1 MQNRP
6 AKRSYKKLLFYNQII
21 ISKFLLDYFKN
32 TLIILFMLYHLDGP
46 FCRVRFFCAFF
57 NNLL

>member
-46 FCRVRFFCAFF
+46 FCRVRFFVSE
-57 NNLL
+57 